1 MSIDINS
8 YIQVLN
14 KLPYNYILIDKSNQI
29 KFISENLYTDLNLGE
44 FDYEKKDF
52 IFSLFHKHEFTC
64 FKEILIKESKDQC
77 IAEIMGNNII
87 FLSAIHYEMKI
98 EFEGKLYYLIHIQIL
113 KGSSAFK
120 NPNLLIGTNII
131 SNINEGLV
139 IIDNNGNIIYNNNRA
154 NEILDTEIK
163 ENTNLYNSIRERT
176 FWEEYEENGQFFKT
190 NELGITKTIEEGVS
204 INKHIVKLKG
214 RNDNIKWILYSSFP
228 IKYNTKS
235 NKSSFSCAIFLDIT
249 YGMASRIQ
257 LEKETERFTELY
269 NNVPVAILTVNES
282 GFITSCNPKCH
293 NYFGYSTDS
302 LKEKHFSL
310 LLDGKESSRSKIPF
324 NKILSEQNI
333 TNDIKYGNPI
343 QLIKKDGTSF
353 PVKMAIEQLTENE
366 HFEAIIIIKDVTNEL
381 LINKT
386 KETLNEKEILL
397 REIHHRVKNNMQII
411 SSLISLTANKHEGI
425 IRDNLLETKSR
436 ISAMALVHEQLYET
450 KDLKHVKSN
459 RYIRNLID
467 HIKNLQFYKAKVD
480 ILIDIDEFDINID
493 TAIPLG
499 LIINEIMTNIF
510 KYAFSNTDQ
519 GRINFSLKKKQNLN
533 ILKISDNGKG
543 LEDLEA
549 LKNSKSLGFKLIN
562 SLAKQLKAEIEVKNK
577 NGLAYKLTFK

>member
-29 KFISENLYTDLNLGE
+29 KFISDNLYNNLNLGN

-52 IFSLFHKHEFTC
+52 IFSLFHKHEFNS
-64 FKEILIKESKDQC
+64 FKKLLVTESNDQC
-77 IAEIMGNNII
+77 ITEIMGNNTI

-98 EFEGKLYYLIHIQIL
+98 EFEGKLYYLLHIQIL
-113 KGSSAFK
+113 KGSSTFK

-131 SNINEGLV
+131 SNINEGLI
-139 IIDNNGNIIYNNNRA
+139 IIDNQGNIVYHNERA
-154 NEILDTEIK
+154 NEILDTQINQ
-163 ENTNLYNSIRERT
+163 NTNLYQSIKKRT
-176 FWEEYEENGQFFKT
+176 FWEEREENGQFIKT
-190 NELGITKTIEEGVS
+190 TKLGITKTVEEGVS
-204 INKHIVKLKG
+204 VNKHIVKLKG
-214 RNDNIKWILYSSFP
+214 KNNNVKWVLYSSFP
-228 IKYNTKS
+228 IKYSPKR

-249 YGMASRIQ
+249 YGMNSRIQ
-257 LEKETERFTELY
+257 LEKETARYTELF
-269 NNVPVAILTVNES
+269 NNVPAAILTVNES
-282 GFITSCNPKCH
+282 GIITSCNPRC
-293 NYFGYSTDS
+293 NDIFGYNSHQLQDKHIHLLFSKKDS
-302 LKEKHFSL
+302 RANFKEF
-310 LLDGKESSRSKIPF
+310 I
-324 NKILSEQNI
+324 SEENI
-333 TNDIKYGNPI
+333 QKSIIKNTPI
-343 QLIKKDGTSF
+343 HLIKKDGSIF
-353 PVKMAIEQLTENE
+353 PATIKVEQLKDSEY
-366 HFEAIIIIKDVTNEL
+366 FEAVIIIKDVTNEF
-381 LINKT
+381 LIHKT
-386 KETLNEKEILL
+386 KKTLDEREILL

-411 SSLISLTANKHEGI
+411 SSLLSLTAGKFEGV

-480 ILIDIDEFDINID
+480 ILIDIDEFDIDID

-510 KYAFSNTDQ
+510 KYAFDNNERGKID
-519 GRINFSLKKKQNLN
+519 FSLKKKQNLS

-543 LEDLEA
+543 VEDLEL
-549 LKNSKSLGFKLIN
+549 LKNSKSLGFRLIN
-562 SLAKQLKAEIEVKNK
+562 SLAKQLKAEIEVQNK
-577 NGLAYKLTFK
+577 NGLAYKLTF